1 MRDRIFLTIYMKLF
15 YIYRKH
21 TLSQQN
27 YKVFVG
33 KLGDKE
39 IDFVLILLI
48 KYAMTTLTI
57 QIPDS
62 DRALFEQLA
71 KRLKVKIIDVVEEE
85 KQPNN
90 VTKRAIIDAQLGK
103 TRRIENLDLFF
114 KSI

>member
-1 MRDRIFLTIYMKLF
+1 
-15 YIYRKH
+15 
-21 TLSQQN
+21 
-27 YKVFVG
+27 
-33 KLGDKE
+33 
-39 IDFVLILLI
+39 
-48 KYAMTTLTI
+48 MTTLTI